1 MCSPALIPVAFGA
14 GSGLLQ
20 GLQGQ
25 AQAKQQAAE
34 LTMNAAFL
42 NNAAADARAR
52 GRIES
57 DQARV
62 DTQQVIG
69 AQRAA
74 QAANGGEVNSGS
86 NALLQQDAAQFGE
99 LDALIISNNA
109 AREAYGYDVQADANR
124 RNARQLKKNARSN
137 LISSVLGGAVG
148 GLGQAYSSGSLG
160 SLFSGGLGGGTRA
173 ALSSN
178 LNSPLFSQAIA

>member
-1 MCSPALIPVAFGA
+1 MSL
-14 GSGLLQ
+14 
-20 GLQGQ
+20 
-25 AQAKQQAAE
+25 
-34 LTMNAAFL
+34 NAAYL

-74 QAANGGEVNSGS
+74 QAANGGEVNTGS

-109 AREAYGYDVQADANR
+109 AREAYGYDVQADANV

-137 LISSVLGGAVG
+137 LISSVLGGAVQGIG
-148 GLGQAYSSGSLG
+148 GAYTSGALG
-160 SLFSGGLGGGTRA
+160 SLFPSGRGVNLQGQGRA
-173 ALSSN
+173 LTSN
-178 LNSPLFSQAIA
+178 AAFVRNM